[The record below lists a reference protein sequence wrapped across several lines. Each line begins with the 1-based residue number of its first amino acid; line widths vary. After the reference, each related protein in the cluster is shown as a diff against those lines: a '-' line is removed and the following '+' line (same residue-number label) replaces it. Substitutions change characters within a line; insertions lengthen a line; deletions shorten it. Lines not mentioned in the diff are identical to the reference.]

1 VSFELVAEE
10 FERSFTER
18 AEHGA
23 AFAAVVDG
31 EAVVDLWGGTANEQT
46 GAAWREDTVQM
57 VFSGTKGF
65 VAVCLLLLLERGELE
80 LDAPVVTYWPEFGK
94 PDLLVRHVVSHTAG
108 LPGIR
113 TPVALDDLVDYEHM
127 VALVAAEQPYW
138 EPGTRLAYHALTYG
152 WLCGELVRRISG
164 RTVGAFFAEE
174 VAEPLG
180 LELWLGLPEELE
192 PRVARLRRG
201 AGYQSSLRDANPP
214 LLADDRLPWN
224 ERAFHAAEIPGVN
237 AIGTARSIARLY
249 GELVRDGRLLREET
263 VRLARTPLSEGPCA
277 LTGHP
282 YAFGIGFEL
291 QTELGTFGPPADAFG
306 HSGAGGSVHGAWP
319 ELRTGFSYAMNE
331 LRSEE
336 GDNRARALLAA
347 LHQSLTNA

>member
-1 VSFELVAEE
+1 MSFELVAEE

-138 EPGTRLAYHALTYG
+138 EPGTRLAYHALTFG
-152 WLCGELVRRISG
+152 WQL
-164 RTVGAFFAEE
+164 F
-174 VAEPLG
+174 
-180 LELWLGLPEELE
+180 
-192 PRVARLRRG
+192 
-201 AGYQSSLRDANPP
+201 
-214 LLADDRLPWN
+214 
-224 ERAFHAAEIPGVN
+224 
-237 AIGTARSIARLY
+237 
-249 GELVRDGRLLREET
+249 
-263 VRLARTPLSEGPCA
+263 
-277 LTGHP
+277 
-282 YAFGIGFEL
+282 
-291 QTELGTFGPPADAFG
+291 
-306 HSGAGGSVHGAWP
+306 
-319 ELRTGFSYAMNE
+319 
-331 LRSEE
+331 
-336 GDNRARALLAA
+336 
-347 LHQSLTNA
+347 